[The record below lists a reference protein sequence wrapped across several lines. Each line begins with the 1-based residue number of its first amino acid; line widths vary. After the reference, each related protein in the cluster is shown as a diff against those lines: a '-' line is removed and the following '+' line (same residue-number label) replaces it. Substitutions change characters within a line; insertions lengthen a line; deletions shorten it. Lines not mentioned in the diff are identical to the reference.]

1 MPQGSGQVVFRTV
14 WSPNPFDGGS
24 CFEATKSAF
33 DAAVLA
39 SPTDVRVGSFRFA
52 EDLVRVTI
60 VGGELA
66 ERIFEPFS
74 HLRSDGEDSSSPDL
88 LIELW
93 DGTTTGIPFPSDTE
107 DGPLGPVSG
116 DGEWTFTLGAPADRF
131 VCHRRAGMITWLD
144 RERGHLVGGI
154 SDWRQLSAYDLG
166 KPLFLPLLLWH
177 ADRGTVVIH
186 AALVADDGVGLL
198 LVGKEG
204 SGKTSAALACLGA
217 GFDYLGDDYIGLR
230 RADRGH
236 TGYSLY
242 GTAWA
247 SPSQFRAL
255 LGLSRDDLHEIP
267 GGQKALA
274 RLSPVFNARL
284 VPNAHIAAVAVTHW
298 APQGSPCVWRISP
311 VKALLAVGPSSLLR
325 LPISKTTHLEVISRL
340 VQDTPC
346 FQLDPG
352 QDPQA
357 TLESIEQ
364 ILSQV
369 RWS

>member
-1 MPQGSGQVVFRTV
+1 MPHGSGQVVFRTV
-14 WSPNPFDGGS
+14 WSPNPLDGGS

-39 SPTDVRVGSFRFA
+39 SPTDVRVGRFRFA
-52 EDLVRVTI
+52 ESLVRMTI
-60 VGGELA
+60 VGGRLA
-66 ERIFEPFS
+66 ETVFGPFS
-74 HLRSDGEDSSSPDL
+74 HLRSNAEDTTSPDL

-93 DGTTTGIPFPSDTE
+93 DEATTGIPFPGEVAT
-107 DGPLGPVSG
+107 GPLRPRAN
-116 DGEWTFTLGAPADRF
+116 DGEWVFTLGAPGDRF
-131 VCHRRAGMITWLD
+131 LCHRRARMITWLD
-144 RERGHLVGGI
+144 RERGHLVGWA
-154 SDWRQLSAYDLG
+154 SDARQSSPYDLG

-177 ADRGTVVIH
+177 ADRGTAVVH
-186 AALVADDGVGLL
+186 AALVAQDGTGLL

-247 SPSQFRAL
+247 SPLQFRAL

-274 RLSPVFNARL
+274 RLSPVFDARL

-298 APQGSPCVWRISP
+298 APQGSPRVRRISP
-311 VKALLAVGPSSLLR
+311 GKALLAVGPSSLLR
-325 LPISKTTHLEVISRL
+325 LPTSKTTHLEVISRL

-352 QDPQA
+352 QGQQE
-357 TLESIEQ
+357 TLESVER